1 MTFSGLEKEVKRKKR
16 ISTMIKTW
24 RNIILGFLLI
34 LPFVS
39 NSQEQTVD
47 DRWKQME
54 ERINYGPSGNK
65 QGPSNNYTYP
75 PNLQQQPSQG
85 TSGGGTI
92 NKSPSNDDIKY
103 SREQM
108 YDNSKGGGVKQKIKD
123 PNKTDLD
130 DIDSP
135 DTEAP
140 DIDPPDWDGPDFSES
155 DGTFWKVLLII
166 IGVALVAFILYH
178 LFFKQS
184 EKTEDKIAP
193 VDYSSD
199 DIDPRQIKKSQLEL
213 DLEAAIQNED
223 FRTAIRIYYTMI
235 LKALIEKDWIVW
247 EKKKTNINYLL
258 EMQKR
263 SEKLEFETSIRIFE
277 WVWYG
282 KHQPASN
289 EFNQVQRFFQTFLN
303 RLKSE

>member
-1 MTFSGLEKEVKRKKR
+1 MTR
-16 ISTMIKTW
+16 TW
-24 RNIILGFLLI
+24 RNIILGLLFV
-34 LPFVS
+34 LPFAVL
-39 NSQEQTVD
+39 SQEETID

-65 QGPSNNYTYP
+65 QKPQNNYTYP
-75 PNLQQQPSQG
+75 PNLQSQPSQG
-85 TSGGGTI
+85 TSGGTI
-92 NKSPSNDDIKY
+92 NKSPSNDDILY
-103 SREQM
+103 SREKM

-123 PNKTDLD
+123 PSKTDLD

-140 DIDPPDWDGPDFSES
+140 DIDPPDWDSPDFSES

-166 IGVALVAFILYH
+166 IGVALLAFIIYH

-184 EKTEDKIAP
+184 EKTEEKIAP
-193 VDYSSD
+193 IDYSSD
-199 DIDPRQIKKSQLEL
+199 DIDPRKIQKSQLEL
-213 DLEAAIQNED
+213 DLEDAIQKED

-235 LKALIEKDWIVW
+235 LKALIEKDWIIW

-282 KHQPASN
+282 KHQPQSS
-289 EFNQVQRFFQTFLN
+289 EFEQVQRFF
-303 RLKSE
+303 KSFYNKVKGE

>member
-1 MTFSGLEKEVKRKKR
+1 MP
-16 ISTMIKTW
+16 
-24 RNIILGFLLI
+24 LLI
-34 LPFVS
+34 L
-39 NSQEQTVD
+39 SQEEQID

-54 ERINYGPSGNK
+54 ERINYGPSGK
-65 QGPSNNYTYP
+65 ERGPSNNYAYP
-75 PNLQQQPSQG
+75 PTLQSQPSQG
-85 TSGGGTI
+85 TSGGTVS
-92 NKSPSNDDIKY
+92 NAPSNDEIKY
-103 SREQM
+103 SREQL
-108 YDNSKGGGVKQKIKD
+108 YDNSEGGGVKKKIKD
-123 PNKTDLD
+123 PNETDLD

-140 DIDPPDWDGPDFSES
+140 DIDPPDWNRPDFSES

-166 IGVALVAFILYH
+166 IGIALVAFILYH
-178 LFFKQS
+178 LFFKQT
-184 EKTEDKIAP
+184 EKTESKIAP

-199 DIDPRQIKKSQLEL
+199 DIDPRMINKSQLEL
-213 DLEAAIQNED
+213 DLEAAIREEN

-263 SEKLEFETSIRIFE
+263 IEKQEFETSIRIFE

-282 KHQPASN
+282 KHQPKSG
-289 EFNQVQRFFQTFLN
+289 EFKQVQHFFESFY
-303 RLKSE
+303 KKIKGE

>member
-1 MTFSGLEKEVKRKKR
+1 MPLFSL
-16 ISTMIKTW
+16 
-24 RNIILGFLLI
+24 
-34 LPFVS
+34 
-39 NSQEQTVD
+39 SQEEKID

-54 ERINYGPSGNK
+54 ERISYGPSSK
-65 QGPSNNYTYP
+65 EKGPSNKYTSP
-75 PNLQQQPSQG
+75 PTLKSQPAKG
-85 TSGGGTI
+85 TSGGTI
-92 NKSPSNDDIKY
+92 NKSPTNDQIKY
-103 SREQM
+103 SREKL
-108 YDNSKGGGVKQKIKD
+108 YDNSTGGGVKQKIKD

-166 IGVALVAFILYH
+166 IGIALVAFILYH
-178 LFFKQS
+178 LFFRQT
-184 EKTEDKIAP
+184 EKTDDKVAP

-199 DIDPRQIKKSQLEL
+199 DIDPRKIQKSQLEL
-213 DLEAAIQNED
+213 DLENAIQKED

-235 LKALIEKDWIVW
+235 LKALIEKEWIVW
-247 EKKKTNINYLL
+247 EKKKTNLNYLL

-282 KHQPASN
+282 KHQTKPN
-289 EFNQVQRFFQTFLN
+289 EFKQVQNFFESFY
-303 RLKSE
+303 KKIKGE